1 VRLQPA
7 AHKRKGCNKPFNSSG
22 FSRRVVRPADR
33 SVTCS
38 RVLGLWVGGAAN
50 LVGGSGEIVVG
61 VLKLNI
67 GTEQEPVG
75 AGSPEGIP
83 TLPAFTRVVPII
95 RSNSM

>member
-1 VRLQPA
+1 VFLPA
-7 AHKRKGCNKPFNSSG
+7 RGAQDIAYGKG
-22 FSRRVVRPADR
+22 
-33 SVTCS
+33 
-38 RVLGLWVGGAAN
+38 LGLWVGGAAN

-95 RSNSM
+95 GSNSM